1 MPRTAGR
8 PEQQPHAPHRIA
20 LIGFMGSGKTT
31 VGRLVASRLGYRFL
45 DLDTLI
51 VENARKS
58 IREIF
63 HEDGEEVFRQIETET
78 LYSLREMHRLVI
90 ATGGG
95 APIRQ
100 ENQEF
105 FENLASTFYL
115 EVSYNEFFKRTGQD
129 HARPLLDRTE
139 KQLKGLYKSRLPV
152 YRSLGQRILTDS
164 RKPEDIAAEILKILV
179 VP

>member
-51 VENARKS
+51 VENAGKS

-63 HEDGEEVFRQIETET
+63 DQDGEDVFRQIETEA

-105 FENLASTFYL
+105 FENLADTFYL
-115 EVSYNEFFKRTGQD
+115 EVSYEEFLKRTGKD
-129 HARPLLDRTE
+129 YSRPLLDRTE
-139 KQLKGLYKSRLPV
+139 KQLKRLYESRLSI
-152 YRSLGQRILTDS
+152 YRSLGRSISTN
-164 RKPEDIAAEILKILV
+164 RKKPEEIAAKILKALGSY
-179 VP
+179 